1 MEINPQG
8 GYEVTLIVAS
18 FLTPDDYSG
27 NMRDFKMLVKQNSS
41 IESKTSEYTLGL
53 DIGIASVG
61 WAVLAD
67 DHIIHLGVRA
77 FNKAET
83 YKGKSLNLQ
92 RRMARLLRRRLR
104 RRASRLKRLN
114 QLLVRERLV
123 PDTDFF
129 TSFKPN
135 AHTESPWN
143 LRIKGLESCLEDEE
157 WARVIYHL
165 CKHRGFYW
173 VSRADRLKEGSGSQG
188 EGGKIKEALAHAE
201 QRLQE
206 DAYRTAAE
214 MVLSVF
220 PGAPRNKQ
228 GDYSKALSR
237 ERLSKELTLLFE
249 RQRELQ
255 NPRASVDF
263 EKEILGNGDHKT
275 GLFWEQ
281 KPPLSGKDLLNM
293 IRRCTFEKQECRAP
307 KASFSAERHVWLTK
321 LNNVRI
327 LTHEG
332 SPPRPLNDS
341 ERDRVLWLPYHR
353 KGKCTYEHVRQAL
366 ELQGETFKF
375 LGVDYNADKESK
387 KKAGKGGKKEN
398 PERATLVDLRGWQ
411 EIRQTLERKGLAAEW
426 EKISQSALAEGTSVL
441 LDEIAWV
448 LSVYKED
455 DEAKE
460 QLTNVQQLQDK
471 PKVIEALL
479 NIRFDTFSNL
489 SFKALRRILP
499 HMAKGLRYDEACAKA
514 DYHHSQPEIKHKQ
527 RVLPSLYEGR
537 DLRTNSMRWNQDMD
551 IPRNPVVLRA
561 INQARKVVN
570 ALVREYGAPK
580 AVHIELARDLP
591 RSKSERDKI
600 AKEQEAYRQR
610 NEEARRHFKELFHRE
625 PSGKDLLKW
634 TLYKEQDGK
643 SAYSLQPLDEKRV
656 IDEDQYVEI
665 DHVLPYSRSY
675 DDSKNNQVLV
685 FTAENRQK
693 GNMTPY
699 EYLEGVK
706 ESQRWRDF
714 KSFVEGNKSYRQ
726 AKRRRLLR
734 QSFDEDEPKD
744 FMERNRNDTRYIGRF
759 LKNYIEHYLQLGNSA
774 ENRRCVVLNGQ
785 LTAFLRRR
793 WELSKVR
800 HENDR
805 HHALDAVVAAA
816 CTHRMVKRVAD
827 YSRSRELKFAE
838 EGCLDRETGE
848 TINREA
854 LRQVEQDFPLPWPH
868 FRDELNTRLYTDDVV
883 LLREKLKK
891 YGTYPESE
899 LARVRPVFVS
909 RAPQRRNRGAAHKE
923 TIYGQPE
930 RLKSQGSA
938 TQRIPLAQLKTRD
951 LDRLRDPDRNKKLY
965 EAIRQRLEE
974 HDGNAF
980 KAFTPDQPLYL
991 PDKKGQPT
999 NRMVRAV
1006 TICIKTMSGIP
1017 VRGGIAENDTMLRVD
1032 VFVKN
1037 TQYYLVPVYVHHLG
1051 KKELPDKAIIC
1062 GKNEEAWLPLDTSY
1076 TFLFSLHP
1084 NDYIEVNKDVKNGAE
1099 RIRAGYFSKCDR
1111 STGAIELWTHDRG
1124 EIQGMSDEKGL
1135 IRGIGVKTVSS
1146 LRKFH
1151 VDVLGRR
1158 YPAVPESR
1166 QPLL

>member
-8 GYEVTLIVAS
+8 GYEINLIVAS
-18 FLTPDDYSG
+18 FLTPDDYSR
-27 NMRDFKMLVKQNSS
+27 NMRDFKMIVKQNSS
-41 IESKTSEYTLGL
+41 IESKMSEYTLGL
-53 DIGIASVG
+53 DIGMASVG

-67 DHIIHLGVRA
+67 DHIIHLGVRT

-83 YKGKSLNLQ
+83 YKGQSLNLQ

-123 PDTDFF
+123 PDTDFL

-135 AHTESPWN
+135 AHTESPWK
-143 LRIKGLESCLEDEE
+143 LRVKGLDVRLEKEE

-173 VSRADRLKEGSGSQG
+173 VSRADRLKEGSDSQG
-188 EGGKIKEALAHAE
+188 EGGKIKKALAHAE

-206 DAYRTAAE
+206 DAYRTSAE
-214 MVLSVF
+214 MVLRVF
-220 PGAPRNKQ
+220 PEAQRNKH

-237 ERLSKELTLLFE
+237 ERLSEELTLLFE
-249 RQRELQ
+249 RQREMQ

-281 KPPLSGKDLLNM
+281 NPPLSGEDLLKM
-293 IRRCTFEKQECRAP
+293 IGRCTFEKQKYRAP

-321 LNNVRI
+321 LNNLRI

-341 ERDRVLWLPYHR
+341 ERNMVLWLPYRR
-353 KGKCTYEHVRQAL
+353 KGKCAYAHVRQAL
-366 ELQGETFKF
+366 GLQGETLKF
-375 LGVDYNADKESK
+375 LGVDYNADN
-387 KKAGKGGKKEN
+387 GDKGGKKKD
-398 PERATLVDLRGWQ
+398 PERATLVELRGWQ
-411 EIRQTLERKGLAAEW
+411 EIRQTLEREGLAAEW

-471 PKVIEALL
+471 PEVIEALL

-537 DLRTNSMRWNQDMD
+537 DLWTNSMRWNQDMD

-580 AVHIELARDLP
+580 AVHIELARDLS
-591 RSKSERDKI
+591 RSKSERDEI
-600 AKEQEAYRQR
+600 AKRQQDYRQR
-610 NEEARRHFKELFHRE
+610 NEDACRHFKELFQRE
-625 PSGKDLLKW
+625 PCGKDLEKW
-634 TLYKEQDGK
+634 MLYKEQQGK
-643 SAYSLQPLDEKRV
+643 CAYSLHPLDLGRV

-675 DDSKNNQVLV
+675 DDSKNNKVLV
-685 FTAENRQK
+685 LTAENQKK
-693 GNMTPY
+693 GNKTPY
-699 EYLEGVK
+699 EYLDGEK

-714 KSFVEGNKSYRQ
+714 KSFVEGDKSSYRQ

-734 QSFDEDEPKD
+734 QSFDEDEAKD
-744 FMERNRNDTRYIGRF
+744 FMERNLNDTRYIGRF
-759 LKNYIEHYLQLGNSA
+759 FKNYIEQYLQLGKSA
-774 ENRRCVVLNGQ
+774 DNRRCVVLNGQ
-785 LTAFLRRR
+785 LTAFLRVR
-793 WELSKVR
+793 WGLSKVR
-800 HENDR
+800 GENDR
-805 HHALDAVVAAA
+805 HHALDAVVAAV
-816 CTHRMVKRVAD
+816 CTHRMVKRLAD
-827 YSRSRELKFAE
+827 YSRSKELKFAE
-838 EGCLDRETGE
+838 EGLIDSETGE

-854 LRQVEQDFPLPWPH
+854 LRQLEQGFPLPWLH

-883 LLREKLKK
+883 HLREKLKK
-891 YGTYPESE
+891 YGTYHESE

-930 RLKSQGSA
+930 RLKPQGSA
-938 TQRIPLAQLKTRD
+938 TQRIPLAKLKKSD
-951 LDRLRDPDRNKKLY
+951 LDRLVDPDRNKKLY
-965 EAIRQRLEE
+965 EAIRKRLEE
-974 HDGNAF
+974 HDGKAS
-980 KAFTPDQPLYL
+980 KAFTPDPPLYL
-991 PDKKGQPT
+991 PDKNGQPT
-999 NRMVRAV
+999 NVIVRKV
-1006 TICIKTMSGIP
+1006 TVRIDKMSGIQ

-1032 VFVKN
+1032 VFFKN
-1037 TQYYLVPVYVHHLG
+1037 AQYYLVPVYVCHQG
-1051 KKELPDKAIIC
+1051 KKELPYKAIVC
-1062 GKNEEAWLPLDTSY
+1062 GKDEEEWLVLDASY
-1076 TFLFSLHP
+1076 AFLFSLHP
-1084 NDYIEVNKDVKNGAE
+1084 NDYVEVKDVKNGVE
-1099 RIRAGYFSKCDR
+1099 RIRAGYFSSCDR
-1111 STGAIELWTHDRG
+1111 STAAIELWTHDRG
-1124 EIQGMSDEKGL
+1124 VVQGLSNETGR

-1158 YPAVPESR
+1158 FPAAPEKR